1 MGRSILVSALVAASL
16 VALWSFT
23 TRAQVIDSDP
33 CG

>member
-1 MGRSILVSALVAASL
+1 MRRSVLASALAAASL